1 MNKAIFFS
9 LIIMTITGIRLTY
22 DREPVSS
29 NKLSAITQHNSRAV
43 SGNIESDYICGIF
56 GDWVYRF
63 PKALTG
69 ALIEYVGDNAWV
81 GDIGRNKRGCADQFE
96 GLIFLACLPRFTLH
110 HFNYKGNEACI
121 VRVRIFRSSGD
132 RFIRWQVSS
141 SRNSSL
147 YPNRSDTYDATLGLY
162 YFDTKRI
169 SVDRLFWRPANA
181 GQPAIFGSCSI
192 DAAYPQCRFQ
202 MFSNVLGAAIS
213 VGFEMTH
220 IGRWEAFVHG
230 AEDQLGKF
238 KIRQVGGGDL

>member
-121 VRVRIFRSSGD
+121 VRVTIFRSSGD
-132 RFIRWQVSS
+132 RFIKRQVCLN
-141 SRNSSL
+141 RNSSL
-147 YPNRSDTYDATLGLY
+147 YPDRSDGYDSALGLY
-162 YFDTKRI
+162 YFDIKTI
-169 SVDRLFWRPANA
+169 FVNRLFWRPAA
-181 GQPAIFGSCSI
+181 VGKPAIFASCSI

-202 MFSNVLGAAIS
+202 MFSQALEAAIS

-220 IGRWEAFVHG
+220 ISRWEEFLHA
-230 AEDQLGKF
+230 AEDQLENYKT
-238 KIRQVGGGDL
+238 RRVGGSDS